1 MRATEVRGSLRE
13 VLAEAREV
21 LRVAGV
27 ANARSEARHLWS
39 AITGREP
46 GLDLLAAAAPADPV
60 ALTRL
65 RELVTRRAGG
75 EPLAYVT
82 GTMDFRHLNL
92 FTDRRA
98 LIPRPETEGLVAV
111 ALQCARTGVAAD
123 IGTGSGAIALALR
136 QEGDFSE
143 VIGSDLSPAALELA
157 SLNTGRTGLAVTWL
171 WGDLLAPLGNRLVDL
186 LVSNPPYLTE
196 VEYLACDR
204 SVRDYEPESALV
216 SGPDGMLATRRLLT
230 EGRQVV
236 APGGWIALEVDCRRA
251 DMVARLAEE
260 LGWVEVNVLDD
271 LFGRARY
278 VRAQLGTMQ

>member
-1 MRATEVRGSLRE
+1 MRATEVTGSVRE
-13 VLAEAREV
+13 ALAETREI

-27 ANARSEARHLWS
+27 AEARGEALHLWS
-39 AITGREP
+39 AVTGRNP
-46 GLDLLAAAAPADPV
+46 GIDLLADDALADPV
-60 ALTRL
+60 LLARL

-75 EPLAYVT
+75 EPLGYVT
-82 GTMDFRHLNL
+82 GTMGFRYLNL
-92 FTDRRA
+92 FSDRRA
-98 LIPRPETEGLVAV
+98 LIPRPETEGLIAV
-111 ALQCARTGVAAD
+111 ALQCTRTGVAAD

-143 VIGSDLSPAALELA
+143 VIGSDLSPTALELA
-157 SLNTGRTGLAVTWL
+157 TLNAGRTGLAVTWL
-171 WGDLLAPLGNRLVDL
+171 EGDLLAPLGSRQVDL

-196 VEYLACDR
+196 AEYLACDR

-278 VRAQLGTMQ
+278 VRAQLRNTR